1 MTADK
6 RTRTGRGDR
15 HLTSPLRDHRP
26 FRRWRDGRPRK
37 VAGSLGYHGA
47 MRVTLTVNDK
57 PYTVEVDSQ
66 KPLLCALREDLGL
79 LGTKFGCGAGLC
91 GACSVLVDGETV
103 RSCSVPVSL
112 VEARSVTT
120 IEGLNDDLS
129 GAIRDA
135 WLAEGVSQCGY
146 CQPGQIVSAYAL
158 LSRWSAVSD
167 IDIEQ
172 NMRNLCRCG
181 TYQRIRSAV
190 RRADEARSG
199 DQS

>member
-1 MTADK
+1 
-6 RTRTGRGDR
+6 
-15 HLTSPLRDHRP
+15 
-26 FRRWRDGRPRK
+26 
-37 VAGSLGYHGA
+37 
-47 MRVTLTVNDK
+47 MRMTLTVNDES
-57 PYTVEVDSQ
+57 YVVQVDPQ
-66 KPLLCALREDLGL
+66 KPLLWVLREDLGF

-112 VEARSVTT
+112 VAARPVTT
-120 IEGLNDDLS
+120 IEGLTDDLS
-129 GAIRDA
+129 GTIRDA

-158 LSRWSAVSD
+158 LSRSSAPSD
-167 IDIEQ
+167 VDIEQ
-172 NMRNLCRCG
+172 NMPNLCRCG

-199 DQS
+199 DES